1 MNKLNLKIKSVAL
14 EDMEK
19 IADYIATDN
28 KSASFKMFKSFY
40 KSFDNLCN
48 HPELGT
54 IRKDFTYKNVRFLKV
69 HKHYLVVYN
78 FDKENIYILRILSNY
93 QNICN
98 LL

>member
-28 KSASFKMFKSFY
+28 KSASFKMLKSFY

-54 IRKDFTYKNVRFLKV
+54 IRKDFTYINVIFLKV

>member
-28 KSASFKMFKSFY
+28 KSASFKMLKSFY

-54 IRKDFTYKNVRFLKV
+54 IRKDFTYKDVRFLKV
-69 HKHYLVVYN
+69 HKHYLIVYN
-78 FDKENIYILRILSNY
+78 FDKENIYILRVLSNY
-93 QNICN
+93 QNICE

>member
-28 KSASFKMFKSFY
+28 KSASFKMLKSFY

>member
-28 KSASFKMFKSFY
+28 KSASFKMLKSFY

-54 IRKDFTYKNVRFLKV
+54 IRKDFTYKDVRFLKV
-69 HKHYLVVYN
+69 HKHYLIVYN
-78 FDKENIYILRILSNY
+78 FDKENIYVLRILSNY
-93 QNICN
+93 QNICE